1 MTIFLIGAFVC
12 TFMIIGAMSVYLD
25 EVEEYCCNSGLTV
38 KQAFMKMLQSPIETL
53 LMFVPLILYILC
65 KTESLESGWSLD
77 IDNDTHEVS
86 AHARFRNGKW
96 EYVRAHKRR
105 NPDDIINN
113 NLSYKGNEPYDGTN
127 PIRNQ
132 RRQ

>member
-1 MTIFLIGAFVC
+1 MGCDIHIV
-12 TFMIIGAMSVYLD
+12 V
-25 EVEEYCCNSGLTV
+25 EV
-38 KQAFMKMLQSPIETL
+38 KK
-53 LMFVPLILYILC
+53 
-65 KTESLESGWSLD
+65 
-77 IDNDTHEVS
+77 
-86 AHARFRNGKW
+86 NGKW